1 VDTRGRPGASDSGE
15 TLVELIIS
23 VAIMGISV
31 VALIGGIATT
41 ILMSD
46 IHRKQATAGSY
57 VRSYAEAVGTYVDV
71 PGNFNATTSPSALQT
86 AVDFAAPTGFTATVT
101 PPVRCWTGTAFGTC
115 LASSTAQQLTL
126 KVASTDSRASES
138 LVVVVRKP

>member
-1 VDTRGRPGASDSGE
+1 V
-15 TLVELIIS
+15 IIA
-23 VAIMGISV
+23 VAIMGIVV
-31 VALIGGIATT
+31 VALVGGIATT

-57 VRSYAEAVGTYVDV
+57 VRSYAEAVGTYVAV

-86 AVDFAAPTGFTATVT
+86 AVGFAAPTGFTATVT

-115 LASSTAQQLTL
+115 LASSTAQQVTL
-126 KVASTDSRASES
+126 NVASTDSRASES